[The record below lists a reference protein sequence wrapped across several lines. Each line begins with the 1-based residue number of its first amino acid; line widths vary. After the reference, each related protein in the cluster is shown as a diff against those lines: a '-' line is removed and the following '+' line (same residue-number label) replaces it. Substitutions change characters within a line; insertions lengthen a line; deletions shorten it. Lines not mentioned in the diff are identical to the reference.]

1 MIRRP
6 PRSTL
11 FPYTTLFRSDGTPV
25 PVELIAVP
33 TVEDG
38 AVTGVVVS
46 FRDLTDRLA
55 ARRQAAEL
63 RRVTRRAAAQRA
75 LSDRL
80 APGPATPPPEPHHLQ
95 AAGRDRPGAHGAAVG
110 GDS

>member
-38 AVTGVVVS
+38 VVTGVVVS

-55 ARRQAAEL
+55 ARRQSAEL
-63 RRVTRRAAAQRA
+63 RRVTQRAAEQRA
-75 LSDRL
+75 PSHR
-80 APGPATPPPEPHHLQ
+80 PPPALPTPPPGTDHPQEIGKG
-95 AAGRDRPGAHGAAVG
+95 AGRGRG
-110 GDS
+110 

>member
-55 ARRQAAEL
+55 ARRQATEL
-63 RRVTRRAAAQRA
+63 QRVTERAAAQRA

-80 APGPATPPPEPHHLQ
+80 QQALLTPPPEPDHLQ
-95 AAGRDRPGAHGAAVG
+95 VAVRSEARRVGKEGR
-110 GDS
+110 

>member
-11 FPYTTLFRSDGTPV
+11 FPYTTLFRSGRDQHAVIHGRRPDGSPYPKHECPVWDALQSGRTVIAEHEVFWHRDGTPA

-46 FRDLTDRLA
+46 FRDLI
-55 ARRQAAEL
+55 EIG
-63 RRVTRRAAAQRA
+63 RA
-75 LSDRL
+75 
-80 APGPATPPPEPHHLQ
+80 H
-95 AAGRDRPGAHGAAVG
+95 V
-110 GDS
+110 